1 MSSGNRFKKSNA
13 YGSRGH
19 SKDDEDYIV
28 EKFIGKRFLRGRAQY
43 LAKWEGYAEEEST
56 WEPMENLGNCA
67 TLVAD
72 YEAELFKRN
81 MEQKRLNN

>member
-1 MSSGNRFKKSNA
+1 MPMDPGATARIT
-13 YGSRGH
+13 RTTL
-19 SKDDEDYIV
+19 V

-43 LAKWEGYAEEEST
+43 LAKWEGYPEEEST

-81 MEQKRLNN
+81 MEQKKFK